1 MYAIT
6 RNKKQ
11 IVGKS
16 DVGNR
21 NVITQLRRQD
31 KGKRENNTYTKQTLE
46 ILTKLT
52 EYKDTETE
60 NHRILCWNHF

>member
-11 IVGKS
+11 IVGES

-21 NVITQLRRQD
+21 NLITQLRRQD

-52 EYKDTETE
+52 EYKDTDTD
-60 NHRILCWNHF
+60 NCRVVYWIHL

>member
-11 IVGKS
+11 IVGES

-60 NHRILCWNHF
+60 NHRILCWIHF